1 MGAPIGSGIDAYATQ
16 ALLTSCTLMVPIV
29 LGTIRGHCLKGNW
42 PQPPS
47 NQEKTHIKTA
57 DVGSIVMPLVV
68 QGPWTYQAR
77 MDAIQKESRQS
88 FEHYFTKAM
97 KVRNWVPN
105 ELPIKEM
112 RELGHLLSPDTVT
125 MIQAYLGVE
134 EYVGDYVQEGL
145 DLFHN
150 NRVRRNLQ
158 LAWGMEE
165 LKHGWAWELV
175 LLHSEQRTEAQ
186 LNEYLEEVLSHKWSM
201 RDDHPGL
208 ETPLGVLCY
217 TMVQERA
224 TYFNY
229 DEMRKRIRL
238 EYGLPEKASV
248 EERKRGHQIGAAG
261 AFQIVGRD
269 EIAHHGIFLDLVRTH
284 LRYLPDE
291 TLETILKVFRG
302 FTMPALD
309 LIPNASQLEEA
320 MRRTKLHT
328 PRKQITEVNNPILEA
343 LGLDSKRALE
353 RGVQEAK
360 KLPPGLGPEYVS
372 LSRSGEFVL
381 STTM

>member
-1 MGAPIGSGIDAYATQ
+1 MTTTAPIGA
-16 ALLTSCTLMVPIV
+16 
-29 LGTIRGHCLKGNW
+29 
-42 PQPPS
+42 
-47 NQEKTHIKTA
+47 KT
-57 DVGSIVMPLVV
+57 PLVV
-68 QGPWTYQAR
+68 PGPWTHEGR
-77 MDAIQKESRQS
+77 TLAIQKESRQS
-88 FEHYFTKAM
+88 FEGYFTKAM

-105 ELPIKEM
+105 ELPLAEM
-112 RELGHLLSPDTVT
+112 RRLGHMLSPDTVT

-134 EYVGDYVQEGL
+134 EYIGDYVQEGL
-145 DLFHN
+145 ELFHN

-175 LLHSEQRTEAQ
+175 LLHSGCRTETE
-186 LNEYLEEVLSHKWSM
+186 LSEYIEEVLSHKWSM
-201 RDDHPGL
+201 RENHPGL

-229 DEMRKRIRL
+229 DEMRKRIRM
-238 EYGLPEKASV
+238 EYGLPEKASP
-248 EERKRGHQIGAAG
+248 EERRRGHQIGAAG

-269 EIAHHGIFLDLVRTH
+269 EIAHHGIFLDLVRIH
-284 LRYLPDE
+284 LRYLPEE
-291 TLETILKVFRG
+291 TLETLGTVFGG
-302 FTMPALD
+302 FTMPALG
-309 LIPNASQLEEA
+309 LIPNGEALEEA

-328 PRKQITEVNNPILEA
+328 PRKQVTEVNNPILEA
-343 LGLDSKRALE
+343 LGFDNRRALE

-360 KLPPGLGPEYVS
+360 KLPAGLGPEHVS

-381 STTM
+381 SMTA

>member
-1 MGAPIGSGIDAYATQ
+1 MTTTYPEAVSTP
-16 ALLTSCTLMVPIV
+16 LL
-29 LGTIRGHCLKGNW
+29 
-42 PQPPS
+42 
-47 NQEKTHIKTA
+47 
-57 DVGSIVMPLVV
+57 V
-68 QGPWTYQAR
+68 QGPWTHEGR
-77 MDAIQKESRQS
+77 MLAIQKESRER
-88 FEHYFTKAM
+88 FEGYFHKAM

-112 RELGHLLSPDTVT
+112 HELGHKLSPDTVT

-134 EYVGDYVQEGL
+134 EYIGDYVQEGL
-145 DLFHN
+145 ELFHN

-175 LLHSEQRTEAQ
+175 LLHSEQRTETQ
-186 LNEYLEEVLSHKWSM
+186 LHEYIEEVLSHKWTM
-201 RDDHPGL
+201 QENHPGL
-208 ETPLGVLCY
+208 DTPLGVLCY

-229 DEMRKRIRL
+229 EEMRKRIRD
-238 EYGLPEKASV
+238 EYGLPASASP
-248 EERKRGHQIGAAG
+248 EERKRGHQVGAAG

-269 EIAHHGIFLDLVRTH
+269 EIAHHGIFLDLTRIH

-291 TLETILKVFRG
+291 TMETLLKVFRG
-302 FTMPALD
+302 FKMPALD
-309 LIPNASQLEEA
+309 FIPDTAELEAA

-328 PRKQITEVNNPILEA
+328 PRKQVTEVNNPILDA
-343 LGLDSKRALE
+343 LGFENKRALE

-360 KLPPGLGPEYVS
+360 MLPPGLGPEFVT

-381 STTM
+381 STSA

>member
-1 MGAPIGSGIDAYATQ
+1 
-16 ALLTSCTLMVPIV
+16 
-29 LGTIRGHCLKGNW
+29 
-42 PQPPS
+42 
-47 NQEKTHIKTA
+47 
-57 DVGSIVMPLVV
+57 MPLVV
-68 QGPWTYQAR
+68 QGPWTHEGR
-77 MDAIQKESRQS
+77 MLAIQKESRES
-88 FEHYFTKAM
+88 FESYFTKAM

-112 RELGHLLSPDTVT
+112 HQLGHKLSPDTVT

-134 EYVGDYVQEGL
+134 EYVGDYVQDGL

-186 LNEYLEEVLSHKWSM
+186 LHEYIEEVLSHKWTM
-201 RDDHPGL
+201 RENHPGL

-217 TMVQERA
+217 AMVQERA

-229 DEMRKRIRL
+229 EEMRKRIRD
-238 EYGLPEKASV
+238 EYGLPAKASV
-248 EERKRGHQIGAAG
+248 DERRRGHQSGAAG

-269 EIAHHGIFLDLVRTH
+269 EIAHHGIFLDLTRIH

-291 TLETILKVFRG
+291 TLETLLKVFRG

-309 LIPNASQLEEA
+309 LIPDSQALEDA
-320 MRRTKLHT
+320 MKRTLLHT
-328 PRKQITEVNNPILEA
+328 PRKQVTEVNNPILDA
-343 LGLDSKRALE
+343 LGLENKRALE

-381 STTM
+381 SPSACLNGGW

>member
-1 MGAPIGSGIDAYATQ
+1 MT
-16 ALLTSCTLMVPIV
+16 
-29 LGTIRGHCLKGNW
+29 
-42 PQPPS
+42 
-47 NQEKTHIKTA
+47 TA
-57 DVGSIVMPLVV
+57 DPSGSEMPLVV
-68 QGPWTYQAR
+68 QGPWTYEGR
-77 MDAIQKESRQS
+77 MLAIQKESRES
-88 FEHYFTKAM
+88 FENYFTKAM

-112 RELGHLLSPDTVT
+112 HQLGHKLSPDTVT

-134 EYVGDYVQEGL
+134 EYVGDYVQDGL

-175 LLHSEQRTEAQ
+175 LLHSEQRTESQ
-186 LNEYLEEVLSHKWSM
+186 LHEYIEEVLTHKWTM
-201 RDDHPGL
+201 RENHPGL

-217 TMVQERA
+217 AMVQERA

-229 DEMRKRIRL
+229 EEMRKRIRH
-238 EYGLPEKASV
+238 EYGLPAKATA
-248 EERKRGHQIGAAG
+248 EERRRGHQTGAAG

-269 EIAHHGIFLDLVRTH
+269 EIAHHGIFLDLTRIH

-291 TLETILKVFRG
+291 TLETLLKVFRG

-309 LIPNASQLEEA
+309 LIPDSQALEDA
-320 MRRTKLHT
+320 MKRTLLHT
-328 PRKQITEVNNPILEA
+328 PRKQVTEVNNPILEA
-343 LGLDSKRALE
+343 LGLDNKRALE

-381 STTM
+381 SPTA

>member
-1 MGAPIGSGIDAYATQ
+1 MVEKKRVTHEETNRIG
-16 ALLTSCTLMVPIV
+16 
-29 LGTIRGHCLKGNW
+29 
-42 PQPPS
+42 
-47 NQEKTHIKTA
+47 
-57 DVGSIVMPLVV
+57 MPLVV
-68 QGPWTYQAR
+68 QGPWTYEGR
-77 MDAIQKESRQS
+77 MMAIQKESRES
-88 FEHYFTKAM
+88 FETYFTKAM

-112 RELGHLLSPDTVT
+112 HELGHRLSPDTVT

-134 EYVGDYVQEGL
+134 EYVGDYVQDGL
-145 DLFHN
+145 ELFHN

-175 LLHSEQRTEAQ
+175 LLHSEQRTETQ
-186 LNEYLEEVLSHKWSM
+186 LKEYIEEVLSHKWTM
-201 RDDHPGL
+201 RENHPGL
-208 ETPLGVLCY
+208 EDPLGVLCY
-217 TMVQERA
+217 AMVQERA

-229 DEMRKRIRL
+229 EEMRKRIRH
-238 EYGLPEKASV
+238 EYGLPEKASAD
-248 EERKRGHQIGAAG
+248 ERKRGHQIGAAG

-269 EIAHHGIFLDLVRTH
+269 EIAHHGIFLDLTRIH

-291 TLETILKVFRG
+291 TLETLLKVFRG

-309 LIPNASQLEEA
+309 LIPDSQQLEDA
-320 MRRTKLHT
+320 MKRTLLHT
-328 PRKQITEVNNPILEA
+328 PRKQVTAVNNPILDA
-343 LGLDSKRALE
+343 LGLKDKRALE

-360 KLPPGLGPEYVS
+360 KLPPGLGPEFVS

-381 STTM
+381 SPNA

>member
-1 MGAPIGSGIDAYATQ
+1 MTTTAPIGT
-16 ALLTSCTLMVPIV
+16 
-29 LGTIRGHCLKGNW
+29 
-42 PQPPS
+42 
-47 NQEKTHIKTA
+47 KT
-57 DVGSIVMPLVV
+57 PLVV
-68 QGPWTYQAR
+68 PGPWTHEGR
-77 MDAIQKESRQS
+77 TLAIQKESRQS
-88 FEHYFTKAM
+88 FEGYFTKAM

-105 ELPIKEM
+105 ELPLAEM
-112 RELGHLLSPDTVT
+112 RRLGHLLSPDTVT

-134 EYVGDYVQEGL
+134 EYIGDYVQEGL
-145 DLFHN
+145 ELFHN

-175 LLHSEQRTEAQ
+175 LLHSECRTESE
-186 LNEYLEEVLSHKWSM
+186 LSEFIEEVLSHKWSM
-201 RDDHPGL
+201 RENHPGL

-229 DEMRKRIRL
+229 DEMRKRIRM
-238 EYGLPEKASV
+238 EYGLPEKASP
-248 EERKRGHQIGAAG
+248 EERRRGHQIGAAG

-269 EIAHHGIFLDLVRTH
+269 EIAHHGIFLDLVRIH
-284 LRYLPDE
+284 LRYLPEE
-291 TLETILKVFRG
+291 TLETLGTVFGG
-302 FTMPALD
+302 FTMPALG
-309 LIPNASQLEEA
+309 LIPNGEALEEA

-328 PRKQITEVNNPILEA
+328 PRKQVTEVNNPILEA
-343 LGLDSKRALE
+343 LGFDNRRALE

-360 KLPPGLGPEYVS
+360 KLPAGLGPEHVS

-381 STTM
+381 SMTA

>member
-1 MGAPIGSGIDAYATQ
+1 MTAINSTGI
-16 ALLTSCTLMVPIV
+16 
-29 LGTIRGHCLKGNW
+29 
-42 PQPPS
+42 
-47 NQEKTHIKTA
+47 E
-57 DVGSIVMPLVV
+57 MPLVV
-68 QGPWTYQAR
+68 QGPWTHQAR
-77 MDAIQKESRQS
+77 LDAIDKESRES
-88 FEHYFTKAM
+88 FERYFYKAM

-112 RELGHLLSPDTVT
+112 HEFGHLLSPDTVT
-125 MIQAYLGVE
+125 IIQAYLGVE
-134 EYVGDYVQEGL
+134 EYVGDYVQDGL
-145 DLFHN
+145 ELFHN

-175 LLHSEQRTEAQ
+175 LLHSGLRTETQ
-186 LNEYLEEVLSHKWSM
+186 LKEYLEEVMSHKWTM
-201 RDDHPGL
+201 RENHPGL

-217 TMVQERA
+217 AMVQERA

-229 DEMRKRIRL
+229 DEMRKRIRS
-238 EYGLPEKASV
+238 EYGLPDKATP
-248 EERKRGHQIGAAG
+248 EERKRGHQTGAAG

-269 EIAHHGIFLDLVRTH
+269 EIAHHGIFLELTRIH
-284 LRYLPDE
+284 MRYMPEE
-291 TLETILKVFRG
+291 TLETLLKVFRG

-309 LIPNASQLEEA
+309 FIPDGAELEEA

-328 PRKQITEVNNPILEA
+328 PRKQITDVNNPILEA
-343 LGLDSKRALE
+343 LGFDNKRALE

-360 KLPPGLGPEYVS
+360 KLPPGLGPEYVT

-381 STTM
+381 STTP

>member
-1 MGAPIGSGIDAYATQ
+1 MTTTEATGA
-16 ALLTSCTLMVPIV
+16 
-29 LGTIRGHCLKGNW
+29 
-42 PQPPS
+42 
-47 NQEKTHIKTA
+47 KT
-57 DVGSIVMPLVV
+57 PLVV
-68 QGPWTYQAR
+68 PGPWTHEGR
-77 MDAIQKESRQS
+77 TLAIQKESRQS
-88 FEHYFTKAM
+88 FEGYFTKAM

-105 ELPIKEM
+105 ELPTAEM
-112 RELGHLLSPDTVT
+112 HRLGHKLSPDTVT

-134 EYVGDYVQEGL
+134 EYIGDYVQEGL
-145 DLFHN
+145 ELFHN

-175 LLHSEQRTEAQ
+175 LLHSEQRTETQ
-186 LNEYLEEVLSHKWSM
+186 LKEYIEEVLSHKWSM
-201 RDDHPGL
+201 RENHPGL

-229 DEMRKRIRL
+229 DEMRKRIRQ
-238 EYGLPEKASV
+238 EYELPEKATP
-248 EERKRGHQIGAAG
+248 EERRRGYQTGAAG

-269 EIAHHGIFLDLVRTH
+269 EIAHHGIFLDLTRIH

-291 TLETILKVFRG
+291 TLETLCKVFGG

-309 LIPNASQLEEA
+309 LIPNGEALEEA

-328 PRKQITEVNNPILEA
+328 PRKQVTEVNNPILDA
-343 LGLDSKRALE
+343 LGFDGRRALE

-360 KLPPGLGPEYVS
+360 KLPAGLGPEHVA

-381 STTM
+381 SMTA

>member
-1 MGAPIGSGIDAYATQ
+1 M
-16 ALLTSCTLMVPIV
+16 
-29 LGTIRGHCLKGNW
+29 
-42 PQPPS
+42 
-47 NQEKTHIKTA
+47 EKTDIETSKPYGVA
-57 DVGSIVMPLVV
+57 APLIIR
-68 QGPWTYQAR
+68 GPWTRQAR
-77 MDAIQKESRQS
+77 FDAVQKESRVS
-88 FEHYFTKAM
+88 FENYFTKAM

-112 RELGHLLSPDTVT
+112 HELGHRLSPDTVT

-134 EYVGDYVQEGL
+134 EYVGDYVQDGL
-145 DLFHN
+145 ELFGH

-175 LLHSEQRTEAQ
+175 LLHSEQRTETQ
-186 LNEYLEEVLSHKWSM
+186 LHEYIEEVLSHRWSV

-229 DEMRKRIRL
+229 EEMRKRIRQ
-238 EYGLPEKASV
+238 EYGLPERASV
-248 EERKRGHQIGAAG
+248 EERQRGYQIGAAG

-291 TLETILKVFRG
+291 TLDTLLTVFRG
-302 FTMPALD
+302 FTMPAIN
-309 LIPNASQLEEA
+309 LIPNADELIAA
-320 MRRTKLHT
+320 MYRTKLHT
-328 PRKQITEVNNPILEA
+328 PRKQVTVVNNPILDA
-343 LGLDSKRALE
+343 LGLDGKRALE

-360 KLPPGLGPEYVS
+360 KLPPGLGPEHVS

-381 STTM
+381 STTP

>member
-1 MGAPIGSGIDAYATQ
+1 MITTATNGV
-16 ALLTSCTLMVPIV
+16 ATPLL
-29 LGTIRGHCLKGNW
+29 
-42 PQPPS
+42 
-47 NQEKTHIKTA
+47 
-57 DVGSIVMPLVV
+57 V
-68 QGPWTYQAR
+68 QGPWTHEAR
-77 MDAIQKESRQS
+77 MLAIQKESRAS
-88 FEHYFTKAM
+88 FEGYFTKAM

-105 ELPIKEM
+105 ELPIAEM
-112 RELGHLLSPDTVT
+112 HELGHKLSPDTVT

-134 EYVGDYVQEGL
+134 EYIGDYVQEGL
-145 DLFHN
+145 ELFHN

-175 LLHSEQRTEAQ
+175 LLHSECRTEAQ
-186 LNEYLEEVLSHKWSM
+186 LHEYIEEVLSNKWSM
-201 RDDHPGL
+201 RENHPGL

-229 DEMRKRIRL
+229 DEMRKRIRQ
-238 EYGLPEKASV
+238 EYELPEKATT
-248 EERKRGHQIGAAG
+248 EERKRGYQTGAAG

-269 EIAHHGIFLDLVRTH
+269 EIAHHGIFLDLTRIH
-284 LRYLPDE
+284 MRYLPDE
-291 TLETILKVFRG
+291 TLETLVKVFGG

-309 LIPNASQLEEA
+309 LIPNGVDLEAA

-328 PRKQITEVNNPILEA
+328 PRKQVTEVNNPILDA
-343 LGLDSKRALE
+343 LGFDGRRALE

-360 KLPPGLGPEYVS
+360 KLPPGLGPEYVT

-381 STTM
+381 STIP

>member
-1 MGAPIGSGIDAYATQ
+1 MTTAEARAT
-16 ALLTSCTLMVPIV
+16 
-29 LGTIRGHCLKGNW
+29 
-42 PQPPS
+42 
-47 NQEKTHIKTA
+47 E
-57 DVGSIVMPLVV
+57 MPLVV
-68 QGPWTYQAR
+68 QGPWTHEGR
-77 MDAIQKESRQS
+77 MLAIQKESRQS
-88 FEHYFTKAM
+88 FENYFTKAM

-112 RELGHLLSPDTVT
+112 HQLGHKLSPDTVT

-134 EYVGDYVQEGL
+134 EYVGDYVQDGL
-145 DLFHN
+145 ELFHN
-150 NRVRRNLQ
+150 NRLRRNLQ

-186 LNEYLEEVLSHKWSM
+186 LEEYIEEVLSRKWTM
-201 RDDHPGL
+201 RENHPGL
-208 ETPLGVLCY
+208 DTPLGVLCY
-217 TMVQERA
+217 AMVQERA

-229 DEMRKRIRL
+229 EEMRKRIRQ
-238 EYGLPEKASV
+238 EYGLPEKAST

-269 EIAHHGIFLDLVRTH
+269 EIAHHGIFLDLTRIH
-284 LRYLPDE
+284 LQYLPDE
-291 TLETILKVFRG
+291 TLETLLKVFRG

-309 LIPNASQLEEA
+309 FIPDASLLEEA
-320 MRRTKLHT
+320 MQRTKIHT
-328 PRKQITEVNNPILEA
+328 PRKQVTEVNNPILDA
-343 LGLDSKRALE
+343 LGLDGKRALE

-360 KLPPGLGPEYVS
+360 KLPPGLGPEFVT

-381 STTM
+381 STTG